1 MLNLSGIKKTYNRGD
16 VTRMCLFDGFD
27 LSVKDGEFVSIVGS
41 NGSGKTSL
49 LNIICG
55 DIPVEEGEIRIDGEV
70 VNKLPSFRRYQ
81 KIGRVYQNPAMG
93 TCAQLTILENMA
105 LADNKGKPYGL
116 SFAINRS
123 RTEFYRDSLRILGLG
138 LEDKL
143 DLPVGSLS
151 GGQRQAV
158 ALVMATLTPIDFLI
172 LDEHTAALDPKT
184 ADVIMELTDR
194 VVHEKKLT
202 AMMVTHNLRYAVEY
216 GSRLVMLDK
225 GQIVLDKSGEEKA
238 NMRVDDIL
246 HIFNAISIECG
257 N

>member
-105 LADNKGKPYGL
+105 LADNKGGCFGL
-116 SFAINRS
+116 LPAVNKKRIDYY
-123 RTEFYRDSLRILGLG
+123 RTLVAECGMG
-138 LEDKL
+138 LENRMNVK
-143 DLPVGSLS
+143 VGALS
-151 GGQRQAV
+151 GGQRQAL
-158 ALVMATLTPIDFLI
+158 ALVIANMTDIRLLI

-184 ADVIMELTDR
+184 SENVMKLTDKL
-194 VVHEKKLT
+194 VKEKKITTL
-202 AMMVTHNLRYAVEY
+202 MVTHNLRFALEY
-216 GSRLVMLDK
+216 GNRIVMMHE
-225 GQIVLDKSGEEKA
+225 GSIVLDKNGAEK
-238 NMRVDDIL
+238 NSLVIDDL
-246 HIFNAISIECG
+246 LGIFNQISIECG